1 MNRRRKMKPDLG
13 FGTVVLLIVT
23 VVVMAAAGVFH
34 AYLKNRQI
42 KVARELQG
50 VEDRISQCKLDIAT
64 LEVRLDDQL
73 NPILLKDRL
82 MEMSSDLRRIPP
94 GLVEEVPVFRGEVP
108 IAAPVAVP
116 LSGSRDSPR
125 VPSASLSTVVSGS

>member
-108 IAAPVAVP
+108 IAAPVAGP
-116 LSGSRDSPR
+116 LSGSRDSPP

>member
-34 AYLKNRQI
+34 AHLKNRQI

-50 VEDRISQCKLDIAT
+50 VEDRISQCKLDITT
-64 LEVRLDDQL
+64 LEIRLDDQL

-94 GLVEEVPVFRGEVP
+94 GVVEEVPVFLGEVP
-108 IAAPVAVP
+108 IAAP
-116 LSGSRDSPR
+116 LSGSRDSQP
-125 VPSASLSTVVSGS
+125 VPSASLSTVASGS

>member
-34 AYLKNRQI
+34 AHLKNRQI

-50 VEDRISQCKLDIAT
+50 VEDRISQCKLDITT
-64 LEVRLDDQL
+64 LEIRLDDQL

-94 GLVEEVPVFRGEVP
+94 GVVEEVPVFLGEVP
-108 IAAPVAVP
+108 IAAP
-116 LSGSRDSPR
+116 LSGSRDSPP
-125 VPSASLSTVVSGS
+125 VPSASLSTVASGS

>member
-50 VEDRISQCKLDIAT
+50 VEDRISQCKLDITT
-64 LEVRLDDQL
+64 LEIRLDDQL

-94 GLVEEVPVFRGEVP
+94 GVVEEVPVFLGEVP
-108 IAAPVAVP
+108 IATP
-116 LSGSRDSPR
+116 LSGSRDSPP
-125 VPSASLSTVVSGS
+125 VPSASLSTVASGS

>member
-1 MNRRRKMKPDLG
+1 MKPDLG

-50 VEDRISQCKLDIAT
+50 VEDRISQCKLDITT
-64 LEVRLDDQL
+64 LEIRLDDQL

-94 GLVEEVPVFRGEVP
+94 GVVEEVPVFRGEAP
-108 IAAPVAVP
+108 IAAP
-116 LSGSRDSPR
+116 LSGSRDSPP
-125 VPSASLSTVVSGS
+125 VPSASLSTVASGS

>member
-50 VEDRISQCKLDIAT
+50 VEDRISQCKLDITT
-64 LEVRLDDQL
+64 LEIRLDDQL

-94 GLVEEVPVFRGEVP
+94 GVVEEVPVFLGEVP
-108 IAAPVAVP
+108 IAAP
-116 LSGSRDSPR
+116 LSGSRDSPP
-125 VPSASLSTVVSGS
+125 VPSASLSTVASGS

>member
-50 VEDRISQCKLDIAT
+50 VEDRISQCKLDITT
-64 LEVRLDDQL
+64 LEIRLDDQL

-94 GLVEEVPVFRGEVP
+94 GVVEEVPVFLGEVP
-108 IAAPVAVP
+108 IAAP
-116 LSGSRDSPR
+116 LSGSRDSQP
-125 VPSASLSTVVSGS
+125 VPSASLSTVASGS

>member
-1 MNRRRKMKPDLG
+1 MNRRRKVKPDLG

-23 VVVMAAAGVFH
+23 AVVMAAAGVFH

-50 VEDRISQCKLDIAT
+50 VEDRISQCKLDITT
-64 LEVRLDDQL
+64 LEIRLDDQL

-82 MEMSSDLRRIPP
+82 MEMSSDLRRIPQ
-94 GLVEEVPVFRGEVP
+94 GVVEEVPAFRGEVP
-108 IAAPVAVP
+108 VAVP
-116 LSGSRDSPR
+116 PSGSRDSPP
-125 VPSASLSTVVSGS
+125 VPSASLSTVASGS

>member
-23 VVVMAAAGVFH
+23 VVVMAAAGGVH

-94 GLVEEVPVFRGEVP
+94 GVVEEVPVFLGEVP
-108 IAAPVAVP
+108 IATP
-116 LSGSRDSPR
+116 LSGSRDSPP
-125 VPSASLSTVVSGS
+125 VPSASLSTVASGS